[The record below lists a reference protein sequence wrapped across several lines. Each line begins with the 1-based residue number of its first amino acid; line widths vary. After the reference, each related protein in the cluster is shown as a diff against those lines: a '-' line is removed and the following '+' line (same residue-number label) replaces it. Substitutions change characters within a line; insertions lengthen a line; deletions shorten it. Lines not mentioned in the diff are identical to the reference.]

1 MAIEQISLERL
12 AEKLKRVRVTRG
24 IKEIVL
30 HHTWS
35 PTAAQYKGR
44 ATWEAIRQYHIQERG
59 WSDIGYH
66 FGVGPDG
73 SYWLLRPVEKAGA
86 HVLHR
91 NEHTIGVVLVGN
103 FDVEDPEANGLA
115 AAAELTRV
123 LMERFA
129 LKPENIRFHREFE
142 NKTCPG
148 MRIDLMDFRQRVR
161 ATMPAEEIRVVLLP
175 QNTVIECRPALE
187 NNKIRCD
194 LRALA
199 EALGADV
206 VDHLR
211 EQRKIYVRMK
221 KVP

>member
-1 MAIEQISLERL
+1 MAIEEISLDQL
-12 AEKLKRVRVTRG
+12 AERLKRVRVTRS

-44 ATWEAIRQYHIQERG
+44 ATWEAIRQYHIQKRG

-66 FGVGPDG
+66 YGVGPDG

-86 HVLHR
+86 HVQNR
-91 NEHTIGVVLVGN
+91 NAHTIGVALVGN
-103 FDVEDPEANGLA
+103 FDLEDPEAHGLPA
-115 AAAELTRV
+115 AARLVRV
-123 LMERFA
+123 LLEHFA
-129 LKPENIRFHREFE
+129 LKPENIRFHREFQ

-148 MRIDLMDFRQRVR
+148 MRIELMDFRQRVMT
-161 ATMPAEEIRVVLLP
+161 TMPEEEIRVVLLP
-175 QNTVIECRPALE
+175 QNIIVECRPTLE
-187 NNKIRCD
+187 NNHIRCD

-211 EQRKIYVRMK
+211 EQRKIYVK
-221 KVP
+221 LKN